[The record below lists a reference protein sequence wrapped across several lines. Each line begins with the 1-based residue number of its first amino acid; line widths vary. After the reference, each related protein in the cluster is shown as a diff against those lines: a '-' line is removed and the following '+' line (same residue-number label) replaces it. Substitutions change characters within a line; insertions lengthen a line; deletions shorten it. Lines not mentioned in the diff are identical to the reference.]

1 MVVAETLVGIQL
13 VKSAV
18 TGIKEVIHTCQDIHE
33 ISHHIDNVFSGQDH
47 IDKKIAEKKKKAQSS
62 LAGKWQTFI
71 GKKIDEES
79 GDGTSIQEIA
89 AEIIEKKQ
97 AQKEIRNMS
106 LMLNA
111 RFGADTWATIM
122 KTRRER
128 IKERDER
135 LKRQAEEAKD
145 RAYENKKKFKKA
157 LEEFGKLLII
167 MGVALGMYWYISWAC
182 KGCI

>member
-1 MVVAETLVGIQL
+1 MVIAETLVGIQL

-33 ISHHIDNVFSGQDH
+33 ISHHIDNVFSGQEH
-47 IDKKIAEKKKKAQSS
+47 IDKKIAEKKKKAQSII
-62 LAGKWQTFI
+62 AGKWQTFI
-71 GKKIDEES
+71 GKKIGGDE

-111 RFGADTWATIM
+111 RFGADTWTTIL
-122 KTRRER
+122 KTRQER

-145 RAYENKKKFKKA
+145 RAYENRKKFKKA
-157 LEEFGKLLII
+157 LQEFGKLLII
-167 MGVALGMYWYISWAC
+167 IGVALGMYWYISWAC

>member
-18 TGIKEVIHTCQDIHE
+18 SGIKEVIHTCQDIHE
-33 ISHHIDNVFSGQDH
+33 ISHHIDNVFSGQEH
-47 IDKKIAEKKKKAQSS
+47 IDKKIAAKKKRAKSGI
-62 LAGKWQTFI
+62 AGKWQTFI
-71 GKKIDEES
+71 GSKIGGEE

-89 AEIIEKKQ
+89 AEIIEQKQ

-106 LMLNA
+106 LMLNK
-111 RFGADTWATIM
+111 RFGADTWATII
-122 KTRRER
+122 KTRQER

-135 LKRQAEEAKD
+135 LKKQTEEAKD
-145 RAYENKKKFKKA
+145 RAYENKKKLKKA

-167 MGVALGMYWYISWAC
+167 IGVALGMYWYISWAW

>member
-1 MVVAETLVGIQL
+1 MVIAETLVGIQL

-18 TGIKEVIHTCQDIHE
+18 SGIKEVIHTCQDIHE
-33 ISHHIDNVFSGQDH
+33 ISHHIDNVFSGQEH
-47 IDKKIAEKKKKAQSS
+47 IDKKIAEKKKKAKSGI
-62 LAGKWQTFI
+62 AGKWQTFI
-71 GKKIDEES
+71 GSKLGEQE

-106 LMLNA
+106 LMLNK
-111 RFGADTWATIM
+111 RFGADTWTTII
-122 KTRRER
+122 KTRQER

-135 LKRQAEEAKD
+135 LKQQAQDAKEI
-145 RAYENKKKFKKA
+145 AWENKKKWKKIG
-157 LEEFGKLLII
+157 EESGKFGII
-167 MGVALGMYWYISWAC
+167 IVIVLGMYFFISYAC

>member
-1 MVVAETLVGIQL
+1 MVIAETLVGIQL

-18 TGIKEVIHTCQDIHE
+18 SGIKEVIHTCQDIHE
-33 ISHHIDNVFSGQDH
+33 ISHHIDNVFSGQEH
-47 IDKKIAEKKKKAQSS
+47 IDKKIAEKKKKAKSGI
-62 LAGKWQTFI
+62 AGKWQAFI
-71 GKKIDEES
+71 GSKLGEQE

-106 LMLNA
+106 LMLNK
-111 RFGADTWATIM
+111 RFGADTWTTII
-122 KTRRER
+122 KTRQER

-135 LKRQAEEAKD
+135 LKQQAQDAKEI
-145 RAYENKKKFKKA
+145 AWENKKKWKKIG
-157 LEEFGKLLII
+157 EESGKFGII
-167 MGVALGMYWYISWAC
+167 IVIVLGMYFFISYAC

>member
-18 TGIKEVIHTCQDIHE
+18 SGIKEVIHTCQDIHE
-33 ISHHIDNVFSGQDH
+33 ISHHIDNVFSGQEH

-62 LAGKWQTFI
+62 IAGKWQTFI
-71 GKKIDEES
+71 GKKIGGDE

-111 RFGADTWATIM
+111 RFGADTWTTIL
-122 KTRRER
+122 KTRQER

-145 RAYENKKKFKKA
+145 RAYENRKKFKKA
-157 LEEFGKLLII
+157 LEELGKLLII
-167 MGVALGMYWYISWAC
+167 MGVALGMYWYIIWTC